1 MRPREVRGAEP
12 KEAMRTR
19 GTVCRKRRGRLLGVA
34 IAMSALGPM
43 PASADVE
50 LRWPAFEDAAAV
62 VIERGLDDQSMVPIA
77 RIDGKATAYRD
88 ETPLDAPRLCYR
100 VQAVGAAEQAG
111 PVLERCLS
119 RPAGVSALPPV
130 GAAGGEEDAPP
141 GQSPKRWRGLE
152 GWYQVVPAPAKAE
165 TAAPTSPAG
174 QGSP

>member
-1 MRPREVRGAEP
+1 M
-12 KEAMRTR
+12 
-19 GTVCRKRRGRLLGVA
+19 A
-34 IAMSALGPM
+34 IAASALGPM

-77 RIDGKATAYRD
+77 RVDGKATAYRD
-88 ETPLDAPRLCYR
+88 ETHVDAPRLCYR
-100 VQAVGAAEQAG
+100 VQAVGEAEQAG

-119 RPAGVSALPPV
+119 RPDRLADLPPV
-130 GAAGGEEDAPP
+130 GAPGGQEDAPP
-141 GQSPKRWRGLE
+141 GESPKRWRGLE

-165 TAAPTSPAG
+165 TVAPKSPAG